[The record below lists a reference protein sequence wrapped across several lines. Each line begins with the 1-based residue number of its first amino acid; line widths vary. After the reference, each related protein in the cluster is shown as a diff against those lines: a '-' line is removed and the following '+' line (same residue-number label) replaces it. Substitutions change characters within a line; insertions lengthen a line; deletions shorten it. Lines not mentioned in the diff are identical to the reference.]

1 METLFCR
8 GIPHYLKPPYR
19 DEKSFTFRGDKGR
32 ANGLFFFFNGNFKM
46 MRVIVNRTDLE
57 PIWNNF
63 SVMINDVVKA
73 SIQQYEIVQ
82 ALVQHCG
89 GLLLLVKS
97 CVLMNVKLYTNRGR
111 SWLEYYLLLV
121 VCLCAD
127 FIISEKERLIN

>member
-1 METLFCR
+1 
-8 GIPHYLKPPYR
+8 
-19 DEKSFTFRGDKGR
+19 
-32 ANGLFFFFNGNFKM
+32 M

-111 SWLEYYLLLV
+111 S
-121 VCLCAD
+121 
-127 FIISEKERLIN
+127 